1 MRPGNDPSRLSQSL
15 SLSLVNLGRSKRRH
29 HFADDNFQGEK
40 MSLPFFA
47 HDLIAATV
55 LLYEDC
61 GERAGDKKVN
71 KSPPDIFVII

>member
-29 HFADDNFQGEK
+29 HFADDNFQREK
-40 MSLPFFA
+40 KNESSFFA

-55 LLYEDC
+55 LLYGDC
-61 GERAGDKKVN
+61 GERAGDKKS
-71 KSPPDIFVII
+71 K